1 MTTIDSFNSWNAKI
15 NQERSRVQ
23 PTSKIDNDQNFKRFY
38 YNNTDEDNIIDVEYT
53 EESTIPEK
61 FILRLYNAS
70 GEAISHILTMSK
82 ERGIF
87 IDQSQSQN
95 LWMKDPTYDKLTAM
109 HFYAYRCG
117 LKTGIYYLRTKA
129 KAAPQQFTIDPSVKP
144 AAQSLDEGCEMCSG

>member
-82 ERGIF
+82 I
-87 IDQSQSQN
+87 N
-95 LWMKDPTYDKLTAM
+95 V
-109 HFYAYRCG
+109 
-117 LKTGIYYLRTKA
+117 KA
-129 KAAPQQFTIDPSVKP
+129 
-144 AAQSLDEGCEMCSG
+144 